1 LKKLIKF
8 LAVSFS
14 LMTILCV
21 AFIYDKIPK
30 QSQDYANVMK
40 YVSDAATQAVLTFDD
55 ALQKVTKSDN
65 ATTASSVSGNLKSDL
80 KIADG
85 KGNLVSDS
93 ANTQNATTNATK
105 ATTTNTGS
113 SSFPENMYPYRVML
127 TATQQTIYD
136 QVYENAMKLN
146 ASFNISGTLDSNGLT
161 NVMTA
166 IYNDHPEL
174 FWMDTS
180 YSYGYTSKGTVV
192 SIALEF
198 NDTANNISAS
208 KNKFDNVANTIIAK
222 TSGLANDLEKE
233 KMVYKSLMNID
244 VYDEN
249 SLLNQ
254 SAYSAMVNGSSVC
267 AGYSRAFQYIMMQ
280 IGIPCYFCSGYAN
293 NGNHAWNIVKINN
306 VYYNVDLSWDDSI
319 GDASNAYSFEYFN
332 ISDKNIASTHIRRDL
347 SLKLPACK

>member
-1 LKKLIKF
+1 MRKLIRF

-14 LMTILCV
+14 LMTILWV
-21 AFIYDKIPK
+21 AFLYDKVSN
-30 QSQDYANVMK
+30 QSQSYDSIMK
-40 YVSDAATQAVLTFDD
+40 YVNGAATQASLSFDD
-55 ALQKVTKSDN
+55 ALQKVSKSEY
-65 ATTASSVSGNLKSDL
+65 ASSTSSLIGNLKSDL
-80 KIADG
+80 KITDG

-93 ANTQNATTNATK
+93 ANAQDPSTSKAATS
-105 ATTTNTGS
+105 NTVSGT
-113 SSFPENMYPYRVML
+113 FPEKMYPYRAML
-127 TATQQTIYD
+127 TPAQQTLYD

-146 ASFNISGTLDSNGLT
+146 DSFDISSSIDKDGLA

-166 IYNDHPEL
+166 IFNDHPEM

-198 NDTANNISAS
+198 NDTVNGFSAN
-208 KNKFDNVANTIIAK
+208 KKKFDSVANAIIAK
-222 TSGLANDLEKE
+222 TSGLTSDLEKE

-244 VYDEN
+244 KYDEN

-254 SAYSAMVNGSSVC
+254 SAYSAIVNGSSVC

-293 NGNHAWNIVKINN
+293 NGYHAWNIVKLNN
-306 VYYNVDLSWDDSI
+306 TYYNVDLSWDDSI
-319 GDASNAYSFEYFN
+319 GDASNAYSYKYFN
-332 ISDKNIASTHIRRDL
+332 IADSAFSDTHTRRDL
-347 SLKLPACK
+347 SVKLPICK